1 MTLTKEIK
9 PSTPKKTVKTDTK
22 SGSMVGLIIG
32 LIILILS
39 LGGMA
44 FLILTLPSKA
54 KQVSKLRSQSL
65 TSSMSSQDMTLLKQM
80 IDISQKDRGILQDS
94 FPDEA
99 SLLNFISLIDSLKND
114 QVTVAQFSVD
124 SDIPTKIGRNPS
136 FLPMTLVLRGKPK
149 AVEQALLNLA
159 QSKYFI
165 RPVIISYS
173 SDQTGENIEIKTSF
187 QLFVS
192 ETYAKTKS

>member
-9 PSTPKKTVKTDTK
+9 PSTPEKTVKNTK
-22 SGSMVGLIIG
+22 SGSMIGLIIG

-39 LGGMA
+39 LGGMV

-65 TSSMSSQDMTLLKQM
+65 TSSMSSQDMALLKQM
-80 IDISQKDRGILQDS
+80 IDISQIDRETLQDS

-159 QSKYFI
+159 KSKYFI

>member
-9 PSTPKKTVKTDTK
+9 PSTPGKTVKNTK
-22 SGSMVGLIIG
+22 SGSMIGLIIG

-39 LGGMA
+39 LGGMV

-65 TSSMSSQDMTLLKQM
+65 TSSMSSQDMALLKQM
-80 IDISQKDRGILQDS
+80 IDISQIDRETLQDS

-159 QSKYFI
+159 KSKYFI